1 MAKPL
6 SILYVSSEV
15 FPFAKVGGIGDI
27 AYSLPLAVRDI
38 GHDIRVMLP
47 KYGVISERRNK
58 IHEINRL
65 RDMPIPIGNNFE
77 LATVKSSSICN
88 PRCKVQA
95 YIATNQKYFDSKKG
109 IYGDPKNGKDYVD
122 NDERFLFF
130 SRSVIET
137 CLLLGW
143 FPDIIHC
150 NDWQTALVPA
160 FIKIMFPNKFKKTK
174 ILLTVHNFSQQGI
187 FNQDTYK
194 KTGFADDIKENF
206 MHNDNVN
213 YLKAGLVYADFVNT
227 VSKTYAEEVLQDT
240 QHTNG
245 LNSLLLSNPSK
256 FTGIMNGID
265 VWGWN
270 PKNDSHIKKNLT
282 DDFEDFKSTSKKTL
296 LESLGLNYNS
306 ETPVIGMIAKF
317 TESKGIDLLIE
328 AMPQILGKNVQ
339 LIILGDGET
348 KFKNDLKKLSKQ
360 FSGKFALKI
369 GFDEDL
375 AHLLEAGS
383 DYYLIPSKYEP
394 CGLNTMYS
402 IKYGTM
408 PIVRATGGLNEIVK
422 QYDKDTKEGNGLI
435 FRDYKPEALLE
446 IIDDAIKLYSDKDN
460 FLNITKAMMQED
472 FSWNESVKQ
481 YISIYNNIL
490 KD

>member
-6 SILYVSSEV
+6 SILYVSSEI

-27 AYSLPLAVRDI
+27 AYSLPLAVRDT

-47 KYGVISERRNK
+47 KYGIISERRNK

-88 PRCKVQA
+88 PRNKVQA

-137 CLLLGW
+137 CILLGW
-143 FPDIIHC
+143 VPDIIHC
-150 NDWQTALVPA
+150 NDWQTALIPA
-160 FIKIMFPNKFKKTK
+160 FLKIMFPSKFKKTK
-174 ILLTVHNFSQQGI
+174 TLLTIHNFAQQGA
-187 FNQDTYK
+187 FNPETYK
-194 KTGFADDIKENF
+194 KTGFSDEIKDNF
-206 MHNDNVN
+206 MHKDMVN
-213 YLKAGLVYADFVNT
+213 YLKAGIIYSDYINT
-227 VSKTYAEEVLQDT
+227 VSKTYAEEVLQDAH
-240 QHTNG
+240 HTNG
-245 LNSLLLSNPSK
+245 LNSLLLENTHK

-270 PKNDSHIKKNLT
+270 PKNDSHLKKQLT
-282 DDFEDFKSTSKKTL
+282 DDFEEYKSLNKKAL
-296 LESLGLNYNS
+296 LESFGLNYNPK
-306 ETPVIGMIAKF
+306 TPVIGMIARF
-317 TESKGIDLLIE
+317 NESKGIDLLID
-328 AMPQILGKNVQ
+328 AIPQMLEKDVQ

-348 KFKNDLKKLSKQ
+348 KMKNDLKKLAKQ

-402 IKYGTM
+402 IRYGTM
-408 PIVRATGGLNEIVK
+408 PIVRATGGLTEIVK
-422 QYDKDTKEGNGLI
+422 HYNNETKEGNGLV
-435 FRDYKPEALLE
+435 FRDYTPKALLE
-446 IIDDAIKLYSDKDN
+446 VIDSAISLYQDKDE
-460 FLNITKAMMQED
+460 FLRITKSMLNED
-472 FSWNESVKQ
+472 FTWNESAKQ
-481 YISIYNNIL
+481 YVTIYNNIL

>member
-1 MAKPL
+1 
-6 SILYVSSEV
+6 
-15 FPFAKVGGIGDI
+15 
-27 AYSLPLAVRDI
+27 
-38 GHDIRVMLP
+38 
-47 KYGVISERRNK
+47 
-58 IHEINRL
+58 
-65 RDMPIPIGNNFE
+65 
-77 LATVKSSSICN
+77 
-88 PRCKVQA
+88 
-95 YIATNQKYFDSKKG
+95 
-109 IYGDPKNGKDYVD
+109 
-122 NDERFLFF
+122 
-130 SRSVIET
+130 
-137 CLLLGW
+137 
-143 FPDIIHC
+143 
-150 NDWQTALVPA
+150 
-160 FIKIMFPNKFKKTK
+160 
-174 ILLTVHNFSQQGI
+174 
-187 FNQDTYK
+187 
-194 KTGFADDIKENF
+194 
-206 MHNDNVN
+206 
-213 YLKAGLVYADFVNT
+213 
-227 VSKTYAEEVLQDT
+227 
-240 QHTNG
+240 
-245 LNSLLLSNPSK
+245 
-256 FTGIMNGID
+256 
-265 VWGWN
+265 
-270 PKNDSHIKKNLT
+270 
-282 DDFEDFKSTSKKTL
+282 